1 MLLPQTYVVTLVVMI
16 FGMLCLGSWANTLK
30 LGRTWRFELYYFD
43 FAFGALLAA
52 MLLAFT
58 VGSSGWDGFSFIDD
72 LMHAGKRQWFYAF
85 VAGVIFNF
93 ANILLTAAISVA
105 GMSVAFPIGIGSAVV
120 IGSLLSLILRHG
132 GNPLLLLGGCL
143 LIMLAIVADGS
154 AYTALRILRH
164 EAMAKAGKA
173 KSTRRP
179 SSLKGI
185 ILALVSGLLMGSFAP
200 LVKNAMEG
208 DLGLGPYA
216 VSAIFTLGVFFS
228 TFAFN
233 MFFVNLAVEGDPV
246 EMGDYFKARFKL
258 HLLGLS
264 GGALWAIG
272 ATGVLVATA
281 AQGPANLGISLTAFL
296 NQAFAVVA
304 ALWGLLVWKE
314 FSGSDA
320 KVNILAGI
328 TIILYIVGLVLISL
342 APLYV
347 RAA

>member
-1 MLLPQTYVVTLVVMI
+1 MLLPQTYVVTLIVMI
-16 FGMLCLGSWANTLK
+16 FGMLCLGSWASTFK

-43 FAFGALLAA
+43 FAFGALIAA

-93 ANILLTAAISVA
+93 ANILLTAAVSVA
-105 GMSVAFPIGIGSAVV
+105 GMAVAFPIGIGSAVV

-143 LIMLAIVADGS
+143 MMMLAIAADGS
-154 AYTALRILRH
+154 AYSAIRILRH
-164 EAMAKAGKA
+164 ESLAKAGKA

-179 SSLKGI
+179 NSFKGI
-185 ILALVSGLLMGSFAP
+185 IIALVSGLLMGSFSP
-200 LVKNAMEG
+200 LIKNAMEG

-216 VSAIFTLGVFFS
+216 VNGLFAVGVFFS

-246 EMGDYFKARFKL
+246 EMGDYFKAKPSL

-281 AQGPANLGISLTAFL
+281 AQGAANLGPSLTTFL
-296 NQAFAVVA
+296 SQAFAVVA

-314 FSGSDA
+314 FAGADT
-320 KVNILAGI
+320 KVNALSGV
-328 TIILYIVGLVLISL
+328 TIVLYILGLIMISL
-342 APLYV
+342 APMYV